1 MTLFFR
7 GSAFVGAMIREVTM
21 TALDGNTQVAFTY
34 GNTQVVS
41 TVKALLVG
49 IGTLL
54 LASGIILWAVLS
66 FAIAGMRADLSAI
79 RQEIESL
86 QAADRESINRSN
98 DVNMKLAEQL
108 TGINKSVNDVAVRV
122 SDMQKPLPVSAPRR

>member
-1 MTLFFR
+1 MT
-7 GSAFVGAMIREVTM
+7 V
-21 TALDGNTQVAFTY
+21 LDGNSQVAITF

-41 TVKALLVG
+41 TVKVLLAG

-54 LASGIILWAVLS
+54 LSGGVILWVVLS
-66 FAIAGMRADLSAI
+66 FTIAGLRADASAI

-98 DVNMKLAEQL
+98 DANMKLAEQM
-108 TGINKSVNDVAVRV
+108 TSMNKSVNEVAVRV
-122 SDMQKPLPVSAPRR
+122 SDMQKQLPVSPTRRP